1 MSAIRLPTKLMDV
14 TSSMSKNY
22 EFGGGRIWPLLEE
35 FKLSKPLSFLFYLY
49 RASLISVSR
58 EFVKD
63 VNKVIFDFIWRA
75 RTKSNTLLL
84 LVTLKMGD
92 SWSPTFRF
100 YNRDS
105 ESPLLQKIGNWST
118 ERLKK
123 QNFLHYREPVGGKF
137 ILCCDFDLKK
147 LPIKFSAFYDEWI
160 KSFAKCS
167 TANHTSLQDQN
178 RQDLSKAFVWNN
190 KFICVGGKS
199 VYFRNLAEKGTLRM
213 GDFISDNNEIFV
225 KSNS

>member
-84 LVTLKMGD
+84 LVTWRWGTLEAPHLD
-92 SWSPTFRF
+92 SIIETQR
-100 YNRDS
+100 
-105 ESPLLQKIGNWST
+105 
-118 ERLKK
+118 
-123 QNFLHYREPVGGKF
+123 V
-137 ILCCDFDLKK
+137 LCCKK
-147 LPIKFSAFYDEWI
+147 LA
-160 KSFAKCS
+160 
-167 TANHTSLQDQN
+167 TDQPS
-178 RQDLSKAFVWNN
+178 DWKN
-190 KFICVGGKS
+190 KISCIIVNLLGVNS
-199 VYFRNLAEKGTLRM
+199 SYVAILIWRNCL
-213 GDFISDNNEIFV
+213 
-225 KSNS
+225 